1 VSSRSFDVVIVGAGM
16 VGGAL
21 ACALGGSGLRVAV
34 LERASLSAGMPSR
47 TQLRVSAISAASQ
60 RMLERLG
67 AWALLPA
74 QRVSPYE
81 RMVVWDAAGSGSIEF
96 DCGDVGTGALG
107 WIVENALIQHALLQ
121 RMAEHP
127 DIILISGRSLSELR
141 RREDGVTLLLD
152 DGERLET
159 ALVVGA
165 DGAGSRVRELA
176 GIAVQR
182 SDYGQLGVVAR
193 VASAQAHDRTARQR
207 FLAGGPLAFLPMA
220 DGSCSI
226 VWSMPTAEAQRVCEL
241 DPAAFAL
248 ELEQAFES
256 RLGALSVLDGPRA
269 FPLVRQHASRYVG
282 PGVALVGDAAH
293 TIHPL
298 AGQGVNLGFLD
309 AAALADVLL
318 ASGRQPAR
326 LAGLRRYERWRKGHN
341 LAVMQLMDGLKSLFA
356 VQARPVALA
365 RNLGLSLTGR
375 VGPVRNWLIRQAMGL
390 DGDLPSLVAGP

>member
-1 VSSRSFDVVIVGAGM
+1 MSSRSFDVVIVGAGM

-34 LERASLSAGMPSR
+34 LERANLSAGMPSR

-81 RMVVWDAAGSGSIEF
+81 RMAVWDAAGSGSIEF
-96 DCGDVGTGALG
+96 DCGDVGTVALG

-121 RMAEHP
+121 RMADHS
-127 DIILISGRSLSELR
+127 DIMLISGRSLGELR
-141 RREDGVTLLLD
+141 RGEDGTTLVLD

-182 SDYGQLGVVAR
+182 SDYGQLGVVAH
-193 VASAQAHDRTARQR
+193 VASAQDHDRTARQR

-326 LAGLRRYERWRKGHN
+326 LSGLRRYERWRKGHN